1 MLIRFAVSNFLS
13 FKKEQVLSMVASR
26 EAIHSN
32 HVVKGDDSRFSID
45 VLRTAVIYGANASGK
60 SNLIKAIQVAKL
72 ILTGTFAPG
81 KPLPFSPFRLDP
93 EMQKK
98 PTCFEFDIKIGERI
112 FNYGFEFTRYRIR
125 KEWLTE
131 QKKTTEKTI
140 FSRTTSVKGDV
151 TVEYNS
157 GITKIGSKT
166 AAFYQFAQ
174 DATRPEQLLL
184 RKLAENNDD
193 FFQTIY
199 NWFDDQLTLVFPESK
214 FGLLEFHI
222 KNNID
227 FRERFSSF
235 LRGFD
240 TGISG
245 IECTE
250 TAIEKITDVPSIVIE
265 DLIHSF
271 EENQISIIPSS
282 NGLRYVFEMEKGILK
297 AYKLTTTHK
306 TKENED
312 IFFEISEESDGTQRM
327 MDLIPLLFSLMKG
340 GVCIID
346 EIDRSLHPKLVRQF
360 LEYFLNHTDFSK
372 GQLIATTHDVMQ
384 MSTHLFRRDEIWL
397 TEKTELGESRLFSV
411 AEFKLKH
418 DKDIRKAYLDG
429 LLGGI
434 PYSSAFSSTLM
445 N

>member
-1 MLIRFAVSNFLS
+1 M
-13 FKKEQVLSMVASR
+13 
-26 EAIHSN
+26 
-32 HVVKGDDSRFSID
+32 VKGNDSRFSID

-60 SNLIKAIQVAKL
+60 SNLIKAMQVAKL
-72 ILTGTFAPG
+72 MLTGSFAPG
-81 KPLPFSPFRLDP
+81 KPLPYTPFRLDA
-93 EMQKK
+93 EMLKK
-98 PTCFEFDIKIGERI
+98 PTRFEFDIKIGDRI
-112 FNYGFEFTRYRIR
+112 FTYGFEFTRYRIR

-131 QKKTTEKTI
+131 QKKTTEKNI
-140 FSRTTSVKGDV
+140 YLRTTSVKGDV
-151 TVEYNS
+151 DVTYNP

-184 RKLAENNDD
+184 RKLAENNDE
-193 FFQTIY
+193 FFQSVY

-227 FRERFSSF
+227 FKERFSAF

-250 TAIEKITDVPSIVIE
+250 TDIEKIPDLPSIVIE
-265 DLIHSF
+265 DIVHSF
-271 EENQISIIPSS
+271 EENQISIVPSS
-282 NGLRYVFEMEKGILK
+282 SGLRYIFEMEKGKIK
-297 AYKLTTTHK
+297 AYKLTTIHK
-306 TKENED
+306 TRENKD

-340 GVCIID
+340 GVCVID

-360 LEYFLNHTDFSK
+360 FEYFLNHSDFAQ

-397 TEKTELGESRLFSV
+397 TEKTEFGESRLFSV
-411 AEFKLKH
+411 ADFKLKH

-429 LLGGI
+429 LLGGV
-434 PYSSAFSSTLM
+434 PFSSAFSSTIM